1 MNITKMEEFMR
12 ENDLMIIERCIENK
26 NEKLDVKEEPF
37 EKLMFFYKSA
47 LKQLELQMN
56 IIKDEFKLIYNY
68 DLIDHIDT
76 RIKEPK
82 SIVKKMEKK
91 KYDKTY
97 LNLIEKINDIAG
109 IRIVCTLKDDIFFIR
124 DLVKQIPDIHILK
137 EKDYVTNPKE
147 SGYKSYH
154 MLVSVPIFLSDS
166 VVDTKVE
173 IQIRTIAMDFW
184 ASLEHDIHYK
194 ADRAKLPAGID
205 EEMFACAEKIAE
217 IDRQM
222 QDMYRRIADAEAN
235 GDAVKK

>member
-1 MNITKMEEFMR
+1 MR
-12 ENDLMIIERCIENK
+12 ENDLMIIEKCIEDK

-124 DLVKQIPDIHILK
+124 DLVKQITDIHVLK

-147 SGYKSYH
+147 SGYSSYH
-154 MLVSVPIFLSDS
+154 MIVEVPVKLTQKTIY
-166 VVDTKVE
+166 VKCE
-173 IQIRTIAMDFW
+173 IQIRTLAMDFW
-184 ASLEHDIHYK
+184 ASFEHKVKYK
-194 ADRAKLPAGID
+194 TKNDVNPKMSKELVSCAKMINKFD
-205 EEMFACAEKIAE
+205 TKMINYK
-217 IDRQM
+217 
-222 QDMYRRIADAEAN
+222 
-235 GDAVKK
+235 

>member
-1 MNITKMEEFMR
+1 MR
-12 ENDLMIIERCIENK
+12 ENDLMIIEKCIENQ

-68 DLIDHIDT
+68 DLIDHINT

-109 IRIVCTLKDDIFFIR
+109 IYNRLPYFQGKRGLSLFGEAFQRTSARILCR
-124 DLVKQIPDIHILK
+124 S
-137 EKDYVTNPKE
+137 E
-147 SGYKSYH
+147 
-154 MLVSVPIFLSDS
+154 
-166 VVDTKVE
+166 E
-173 IQIRTIAMDFW
+173 ICLLFGF
-184 ASLEHDIHYK
+184 S
-194 ADRAKLPAGID
+194 
-205 EEMFACAEKIAE
+205 
-217 IDRQM
+217 
-222 QDMYRRIADAEAN
+222 
-235 GDAVKK
+235 

>member
-1 MNITKMEEFMR
+1 MR

-124 DLVKQIPDIHILK
+124 DLVKQIPDIHIIK

-147 SGYKSYH
+147 SGYSSYH
-154 MLVSVPIFLSDS
+154 MIVEVPVKLTQKTIY
-166 VVDTKVE
+166 VKCE
-173 IQIRTIAMDFW
+173 IQIRTLAMDFW
-184 ASLEHDIHYK
+184 ASFEHKVKYK
-194 ADRAKLPAGID
+194 AKNDVNPKMSKELVTCAKMINKFD
-205 EEMFACAEKIAE
+205 TKMINYK
-217 IDRQM
+217 
-222 QDMYRRIADAEAN
+222 
-235 GDAVKK
+235 

>member
-1 MNITKMEEFMR
+1 MR

-56 IIKDEFKLIYNY
+56 IIKDEFKLIYNC

-124 DLVKQIPDIHILK
+124 DLVKQMPDIHVLK

-147 SGYKSYH
+147 SGYSSYH
-154 MLVSVPIFLSDS
+154 MIVEVPVKLTQKTIY
-166 VVDTKVE
+166 VKCE
-173 IQIRTIAMDFW
+173 IQIRTLAMDFW
-184 ASLEHDIHYK
+184 ASFEHKVKYK
-194 ADRAKLPAGID
+194 TKNDVNPKMSKELVSCAKMINKFD
-205 EEMFACAEKIAE
+205 TKMINYK
-217 IDRQM
+217 
-222 QDMYRRIADAEAN
+222 
-235 GDAVKK
+235 

>member
-1 MNITKMEEFMR
+1 MR

-68 DLIDHIDT
+68 GLIDHIDT

-147 SGYKSYH
+147 SGYSSYH
-154 MLVSVPIFLSDS
+154 MIVEVPVKLTQKTIY
-166 VVDTKVE
+166 VKCE
-173 IQIRTIAMDFW
+173 IQIRTLAMDFW
-184 ASLEHDIHYK
+184 ASFEHKVKYK
-194 ADRAKLPAGID
+194 TKNDVNPKMSKELVNCAKMINKFD
-205 EEMFACAEKIAE
+205 TKMINYK
-217 IDRQM
+217 
-222 QDMYRRIADAEAN
+222 
-235 GDAVKK
+235 

>member
-1 MNITKMEEFMR
+1 MR
-12 ENDLMIIERCIENK
+12 KNDLMIIEKCIEDK

-124 DLVKQIPDIHILK
+124 DLVKQIPDIHVLK

-147 SGYKSYH
+147 SGYSSYH
-154 MLVSVPIFLSDS
+154 MIVEVPVKLTQKTIY
-166 VVDTKVE
+166 VKCE
-173 IQIRTIAMDFW
+173 IQIRTLAMDFW
-184 ASLEHDIHYK
+184 ASFEHKVKYK
-194 ADRAKLPAGID
+194 TKNDVNPKMSKELVSCAKMINKFD
-205 EEMFACAEKIAE
+205 TKMINYK
-217 IDRQM
+217 
-222 QDMYRRIADAEAN
+222 
-235 GDAVKK
+235 

>member
-1 MNITKMEEFMR
+1 MR

-124 DLVKQIPDIHILK
+124 DLVKQIPDIHVLK

-147 SGYKSYH
+147 SGYSSYH
-154 MLVSVPIFLSDS
+154 MIVEVPVKLTQKTIY
-166 VVDTKVE
+166 VKCE
-173 IQIRTIAMDFW
+173 IQIRTLAMDFW
-184 ASLEHDIHYK
+184 ASFEHKVKYK
-194 ADRAKLPAGID
+194 TKNDVNPKMSKELVSCAKMINKFD
-205 EEMFACAEKIAE
+205 T
-217 IDRQM
+217 QM
-222 QDMYRRIADAEAN
+222 INY
-235 GDAVKK
+235 K

>member
-1 MNITKMEEFMR
+1 MR
-12 ENDLMIIERCIENK
+12 ENDLMIIEKCIENK

-124 DLVKQIPDIHILK
+124 DLVKQIPDIHIIK

-147 SGYKSYH
+147 SGYSSYH
-154 MLVSVPIFLSDS
+154 MIVEVPVKLTQKTIY
-166 VVDTKVE
+166 VKCE
-173 IQIRTIAMDFW
+173 IQIRTLAMDFW
-184 ASLEHDIHYK
+184 ASFEHKVKYK
-194 ADRAKLPAGID
+194 AKNDVNPKMSKELVNCAKMINKFD
-205 EEMFACAEKIAE
+205 TKMINYK
-217 IDRQM
+217 
-222 QDMYRRIADAEAN
+222 
-235 GDAVKK
+235 

>member
-1 MNITKMEEFMR
+1 MR

-124 DLVKQIPDIHILK
+124 DLVKQIPDIHVLK

-147 SGYKSYH
+147 SGYSSYH
-154 MLVSVPIFLSDS
+154 MIVEVPVKLTQKTIY
-166 VVDTKVE
+166 VKCE
-173 IQIRTIAMDFW
+173 IQIRTLAMDFW
-184 ASLEHDIHYK
+184 ASFEHKVKYKTKNDINPKMSKELVSCAKMINKFDTKMINYK
-194 ADRAKLPAGID
+194 
-205 EEMFACAEKIAE
+205 
-217 IDRQM
+217 
-222 QDMYRRIADAEAN
+222 
-235 GDAVKK
+235 

>member
-1 MNITKMEEFMR
+1 MR

-124 DLVKQIPDIHILK
+124 DLVKQIPDIHVLK

-147 SGYKSYH
+147 SGYSSYH
-154 MLVSVPIFLSDS
+154 MIVEVPVKLTQKIIY
-166 VVDTKVE
+166 VKCE
-173 IQIRTIAMDFW
+173 IQIRTLAMDFW
-184 ASLEHDIHYK
+184 ASFEHKVKYK
-194 ADRAKLPAGID
+194 TKNDVNPKMSKELVSCAKMINKFD
-205 EEMFACAEKIAE
+205 TKMINYK
-217 IDRQM
+217 
-222 QDMYRRIADAEAN
+222 
-235 GDAVKK
+235 

>member
-1 MNITKMEEFMR
+1 MR

-124 DLVKQIPDIHILK
+124 DLVKQIPDIHVLK

-147 SGYKSYH
+147 SGYSSYH
-154 MLVSVPIFLSDS
+154 MIVEVPVKLTQKTIY
-166 VVDTKVE
+166 VKCE
-173 IQIRTIAMDFW
+173 IQIRTLAMDFW
-184 ASLEHDIHYK
+184 ASLEHDIKYK
-194 ADRAKLPAGID
+194 TNNKLTKKMSNELVKCAKMINKMDDKMLVLKY
-205 EEMFACAEKIAE
+205 E
-217 IDRQM
+217 
-222 QDMYRRIADAEAN
+222 N
-235 GDAVKK
+235 GAKM

>member
-1 MNITKMEEFMR
+1 MR
-12 ENDLMIIERCIENK
+12 ENDLMIIEKCIENK

-76 RIKEPK
+76 RIKDPK

-124 DLVKQIPDIHILK
+124 DLVKQIPDIHVLK

-147 SGYKSYH
+147 SGYSSYH
-154 MLVSVPIFLSDS
+154 MIVEVPVKLTQKTIY
-166 VVDTKVE
+166 VKCE
-173 IQIRTIAMDFW
+173 IQIRTLAMDFW
-184 ASLEHDIHYK
+184 ASFEHKVKYK
-194 ADRAKLPAGID
+194 TKNDVNPKMSKELVSCAKMINKFD
-205 EEMFACAEKIAE
+205 TKMINYK
-217 IDRQM
+217 
-222 QDMYRRIADAEAN
+222 
-235 GDAVKK
+235 

>member
-1 MNITKMEEFMR
+1 MR

-76 RIKEPK
+76 RIKGPK

-147 SGYKSYH
+147 SGYSSYH
-154 MLVSVPIFLSDS
+154 MIVEVPVKLTQKTIY
-166 VVDTKVE
+166 VKCE
-173 IQIRTIAMDFW
+173 IQIRTLAMDFW
-184 ASLEHDIHYK
+184 ASFEHKVKYK
-194 ADRAKLPAGID
+194 TKNDVNPKMSKELVSCAKMINKFD
-205 EEMFACAEKIAE
+205 TKMINYK
-217 IDRQM
+217 
-222 QDMYRRIADAEAN
+222 
-235 GDAVKK
+235 

>member
-1 MNITKMEEFMR
+1 MR

-37 EKLMFFYKSA
+37 EKLMFFYTSA

-124 DLVKQIPDIHILK
+124 DLVKKIPDIHVLK

-147 SGYKSYH
+147 SGYSSYH
-154 MLVSVPIFLSDS
+154 MIVEVPVKLTQKTIY
-166 VVDTKVE
+166 VKCE
-173 IQIRTIAMDFW
+173 IQIRTLAMDFW
-184 ASLEHDIHYK
+184 ASFEHKVKYK
-194 ADRAKLPAGID
+194 TKNDVNSKMSKELVSCAKIINKFD
-205 EEMFACAEKIAE
+205 TKMINYK
-217 IDRQM
+217 
-222 QDMYRRIADAEAN
+222 
-235 GDAVKK
+235 

>member
-1 MNITKMEEFMR
+1 MR
-12 ENDLMIIERCIENK
+12 ENDLMIIEKCIENK

-124 DLVKQIPDIHILK
+124 DLVKQIPDIHVLK

-147 SGYKSYH
+147 SGYSSYH
-154 MLVSVPIFLSDS
+154 MIVEVPVKLTQKTIY
-166 VVDTKVE
+166 VKCE
-173 IQIRTIAMDFW
+173 IQIRTLAMDFW
-184 ASLEHDIHYK
+184 ASFEHKVKYK
-194 ADRAKLPAGID
+194 TKSDVNPKMSKELISCAKMINKFD
-205 EEMFACAEKIAE
+205 TKMINYK
-217 IDRQM
+217 
-222 QDMYRRIADAEAN
+222 
-235 GDAVKK
+235 

>member
-1 MNITKMEEFMR
+1 MR

-124 DLVKQIPDIHILK
+124 DLVKQIQDIHVLK

-147 SGYKSYH
+147 SGYSSYH
-154 MLVSVPIFLSDS
+154 MIVEVPVKLTQKTIY
-166 VVDTKVE
+166 VKCE
-173 IQIRTIAMDFW
+173 IQIRTLAMDFW
-184 ASLEHDIHYK
+184 ASFEHKVKYK
-194 ADRAKLPAGID
+194 TKSDVNPKMSKELVSCAKMINKFD
-205 EEMFACAEKIAE
+205 TKMINYK
-217 IDRQM
+217 
-222 QDMYRRIADAEAN
+222 
-235 GDAVKK
+235 

>member
-1 MNITKMEEFMR
+1 MR

-124 DLVKQIPDIHILK
+124 DLVKQIPDIHVLK

-147 SGYKSYH
+147 SGYSSYH
-154 MLVSVPIFLSDS
+154 MIVEVPVKLTQKTIY
-166 VVDTKVE
+166 VKCE
-173 IQIRTIAMDFW
+173 IQIRTLAMDFW
-184 ASLEHDIHYK
+184 ASFEHKVKYK
-194 ADRAKLPAGID
+194 AKNDVNPKMSKELVNCAKMINKFD
-205 EEMFACAEKIAE
+205 TKMINYK
-217 IDRQM
+217 
-222 QDMYRRIADAEAN
+222 
-235 GDAVKK
+235 

>member
-1 MNITKMEEFMR
+1 MR
-12 ENDLMIIERCIENK
+12 ENDLMIIEKCIENK
-26 NEKLDVKEEPF
+26 NEKLDVKEELF

-76 RIKEPK
+76 RIKEPQ

-124 DLVKQIPDIHILK
+124 DLVKQISDIHILK

-147 SGYKSYH
+147 SGYSSYH
-154 MLVSVPIFLSDS
+154 MIVEVPVKLTQKTIY
-166 VVDTKVE
+166 VKCE
-173 IQIRTIAMDFW
+173 IQIRTLAMDFW
-184 ASLEHDIHYK
+184 ASFEHKVKYK
-194 ADRAKLPAGID
+194 TKNDVNPKMSKELVSCAKMINKFD
-205 EEMFACAEKIAE
+205 SKMINYK
-217 IDRQM
+217 
-222 QDMYRRIADAEAN
+222 
-235 GDAVKK
+235 